1 MALAE
6 TVNAK
11 YVFVDIVG
19 YSRGRTIEAQSSII
33 ETLNAV
39 IREALAASGIP
50 TDRVLLLPTGDGVG
64 IALIDWQKP
73 YDVDVLLALALL
85 KRIEERNSAESEQQ
99 RRFKIRIGVNENID
113 NLVTD
118 VNGNRNVTGAGINTA
133 QRIMNA
139 GDGGNVLV
147 GPTVAE
153 RLMQRDQYQGKLR
166 EIKFTVKH
174 GLDLRVCQLVDASI
188 PYLNSFEPAPAG
200 GVEQRRITEYLAR
213 YMGLLVKHNLFVR
226 AHLAPRQAVA
236 LVPLFALMALDEVE
250 PLGKAGTR
258 RVPATS
264 KPGDLERLLAYYE
277 GIDVW
282 VREAFTRWFIA
293 ANIDPEFTTL
303 FEGRPR
309 CLLVSDQGRHVLAR
323 DWPQV
328 VKSLGIADKV

>member
-11 YVFVDIVG
+11 YVFLDIVG
-19 YSRGRTIEAQSSII
+19 YSRGRTIEAQSHII

-39 IREALAASGIP
+39 IREAIAASGVP
-50 TDRVLLLPTGDGVG
+50 PEKVLLLPTGDGVG
-64 IALIDWQKP
+64 IALIEVQRP
-73 YDVDVLLALALL
+73 YDVDVRLSLDLL
-85 KRIEERNSAESEQQ
+85 KRLDERNAAEGEQQ
-99 RRFKIRIGVNENID
+99 RRFKIRVGVNENID

-118 VNGNRNVTGAGINTA
+118 VNGNKNVTGAGINQA

-147 GPTVAE
+147 GPVVAE
-153 RLMQRDQYQGKLR
+153 RLTQRDQYQGKLR

-174 GLDLRVCQLVDASI
+174 GVEIRVCQLVDPSI
-188 PYLNSFEPAPAG
+188 PYLNSFEPAPVG
-200 GVEQRRITEYLAR
+200 GSEERRLSEFLAH

-236 LVPLFALMALDEVE
+236 LVPLFALMALDAVE
-250 PLGKAGTR
+250 PLRKAGQQRIPYGT
-258 RVPATS
+258 
-264 KPGDLERLLAYYE
+264 KPDLESLLEYYE
-277 GIDVW
+277 GVDVW
-282 VREAFTRWFIA
+282 VREGFTRWFIA
-293 ANIDPEFTTL
+293 ANIDPDHTSL

-309 CLLVSDQGRHVLAR
+309 CLLVSDEGRRILAR

-328 VKSLGIADKV
+328 VKTYGISEKL